1 MSGVFRVGG
10 GRLFSVLRVGRG
22 EFRRS
27 LQLRGNVFLGAVGSL
42 RMKSHQL
49 MMTGNQCF
57 PVSDSV
63 RKMTAVI
70 HSTLSDMKRGRSW

>member
-10 GRLFSVLRVGRG
+10 GRLFSVLRVGQKKFKPFPLRKGSACRG
-22 EFRRS
+22 T
-27 LQLRGNVFLGAVGSL
+27 VGSL

-57 PVSDSV
+57 LVSDSV
-63 RKMTAVI
+63 RNKTAVI